1 MSEKVLFPVVKA
13 DEEEA
18 AEEELVDPQ
27 VQLRVRAYRAN
38 RLVVFFSN
46 QPTYFSIHDP
56 EQNDLLG

>member
-27 VQLRVRAYRAN
+27 VQLRVRLIRILFKML
-38 RLVVFFSN
+38 LV
-46 QPTYFSIHDP
+46 Y
-56 EQNDLLG
+56 L